1 MIWVTRAPIRQQPV
15 AEAAELEAIL
25 AIFAG
30 YVLDVQTIRTILRW
44 EMPIVQESPIMQEL
58 KNIWAEEARE
68 EGREAILSILRGIIT
83 FRFNVAEDHFD
94 YLLTRLDLAALVQ
107 LKKVL
112 FDAKS
117 LAALEQALQQL
128 AQAQQDERSAGK
140 S

>member
-1 MIWVTRAPIRQQPV
+1 MIWVTRSPIRQQPV

-30 YVLDVQTIRTILRW
+30 YVLDVQTIRAILRW

-58 KNIWAEEARE
+58 KNIWADEARE
-68 EGREAILSILRGIIT
+68 EGRDAILSILRGIIT

>member
-44 EMPIVQESPIMQEL
+44 EMPIVQESPIIQEL
-58 KNIWAEEARE
+58 KNIWAEEGRE

-128 AQAQQDERSAGK
+128 AQAQQDKGAVAKR
-140 S
+140 